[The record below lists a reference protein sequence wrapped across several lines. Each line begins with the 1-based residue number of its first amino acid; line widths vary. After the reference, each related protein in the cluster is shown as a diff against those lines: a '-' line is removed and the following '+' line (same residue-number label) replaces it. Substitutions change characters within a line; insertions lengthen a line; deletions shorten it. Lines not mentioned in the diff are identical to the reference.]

1 MRNAFVNTLISW
13 SQNNPA
19 PFLIT
24 GDLGYSVLEPFRDKY
39 PDSFINTGIMEQSMV
54 SFGAGLSLNSSKP
67 VFLYSINN
75 FITFRALEQLRL
87 DIGYHSLGICIVGV
101 GAGFQYKSSGYSHWG
116 IEDLAAVASLEKFK
130 ISVPADSAGVI
141 SEVEDF
147 LNFPKPTYLRLGNI
161 QNELPQS
168 ADFKNISGVRLFGA
182 GNKFI
187 CVHGNIA
194 SDLLNNRRYDPLK
207 HSILVFD
214 KIPPYDSPEFIKIL
228 EHSNDIT
235 VVEEVVFSGS
245 LGSRFAKIISESNL
259 VVRFKWVGIR
269 GEMIGTS
276 GGDIE
281 FLRRRMFG
289 ENYNEIIFNASE

>member
-1 MRNAFVNTLISW
+1 MRSAFVNSLISW
-13 SQNNPA
+13 SENNRA
-19 PFLIT
+19 PLLIT

-54 SFGAGLSLNSSKP
+54 SFGAGLSLNSNRP

-87 DIGYHSLGICIVGV
+87 DIGYHSLGVCIVGV

-116 IEDLAAVASLEKFK
+116 IEDLATVASLEKFR
-130 ISVPADSAGVI
+130 ISTPADSVGVN

-161 QNELPQS
+161 QNELPKS
-168 ADFKNISGVRLFGA
+168 VSFENISGVRLFGT

-194 SDLLNNRRYDPLK
+194 SELLANSNYDPSIY
-207 HSILVFD
+207 SILVFD
-214 KIPPYDSPEFIKIL
+214 RIPPYDDSGLKKIL
-228 EHSNDIT
+228 NQSTHIT
-235 VVEEVVFSGS
+235 VVEEVVYSGS

-259 VVRFKWVGIR
+259 SVRFKWVGID
-269 GEMIGTS
+269 GKTIGTT

-281 FLRRRMFG
+281 FLRNRTLG
-289 ENYNEIIFNASE
+289 HNYGKMIFDAE